1 MNAIHCKLVGLQ
13 KNFIPSVQVD
23 GQYIFF
29 KKNEFGSYEAQ
40 IQTEKEEIEF
50 ILSRDLELKGKFW
63 LLYAILSFIIS
74 IFGIFE
80 PLYDRKCISLHC
92 HFKMKLNQTNEIK
105 IKFNSLQPS
114 KKAVEI
120 ETQNEC
126 IEQTNEYQVDKLAK
140 KRWIILLLI
149 KLIVWLIIAIL
160 LGFFISKTI

>member
-1 MNAIHCKLVGLQ
+1 
-13 KNFIPSVQVD
+13 
-23 GQYIFF
+23 
-29 KKNEFGSYEAQ
+29 
-40 IQTEKEEIEF
+40 
-50 ILSRDLELKGKFW
+50 
-63 LLYAILSFIIS
+63 
-74 IFGIFE
+74 
-80 PLYDRKCISLHC
+80 
-92 HFKMKLNQTNEIK
+92 MKLNQTNEIK

>member
-1 MNAIHCKLVGLQ
+1 MNTIQCKLVGLQ

-50 ILSRDLELKGKFW
+50 ILSRDFELKGKFW

-140 KRWIILLLI
+140 KKDGL
-149 KLIVWLIIAIL
+149 
-160 LGFFISKTI
+160 FFY